1 MLSRKEKKTMKKPIS
16 KQKLI
21 ETLCK
26 MVMEGN
32 GETAPKVV
40 GFASLDSK
48 L

>member
-1 MLSRKEKKTMKKPIS
+1 MKKPIS
-16 KQKLI
+16 KQELI

-32 GETAPKVV
+32 VETAPKVV
-40 GFASLDSK
+40 ALILLDFT